1 MFYIKLALNNLRK
14 NQRAYLP
21 FLISM
26 IFLVVVTTMTQVIVN
41 NPGMRTLP
49 DSQTAMMMFN
59 LGNIILLIF
68 AVIFSIYTNS
78 FLLKQRKKEIGLYNV
93 LGLGKRE
100 LYILMFWENLFSFI
114 LVLVAGIISGI
125 IFGRLGFLILKKM
138 LGIGEAFE
146 FTLALDGTVMVAL
159 FYALVFLLL
168 FIINCLQ
175 ISRTNPIQLLYGS
188 KSGEKEPKSR
198 WIMSIIG
205 IICLA
210 AGYIF
215 AVKIQS
221 PIEALTYFF
230 VAIILV
236 IIGTYSLFIS
246 GSITLLKQLKKRKSY
261 YYQPNH
267 FISVSNMIY
276 RMKQNAAGL
285 ASICIL
291 STMVIVTLTTTG
303 SLYFGQQNMVDSRFT
318 HDISVS
324 SDLPIAEMEESA
336 LATAEEQGVSLE
348 NMQILEMS
356 QQLSFVRQEDS
367 SKFKLEDH
375 LTVDVLPLISLMS
388 FMTLD
393 EYNRLAGKQ
402 EQLTD
407 NEVIIFEES
416 GDAPAKTISLQDQS
430 FEIKEKVSEFVGL
443 QKQNNLSDMFIVVL
457 KDQTI
462 LDGLLDKWLTT
473 PEQEAELRA
482 PVYNMDFNI
491 AASPAKRIAFA
502 DILEQSFAQQFE
514 AGTYRMGSKD
524 KYARDNRT
532 FASGFLFLGAIFGVT
547 FTLATALIIYY
558 KQVSEGMDDQE
569 RFEILQKV
577 GMSHRDVKKVIHKQ
591 VLMVFL
597 FPLIIAVIHLAFA
610 FRIIC
615 KLLIMFGLTNWHI
628 TLVVALVVVL
638 IFAFLYFLVY
648 QLTARS
654 YYQIVERDHQ

>member
-14 NQRAYLP
+14 NHRAYLP

-100 LYILMFWENLFSFI
+100 LYILMFWENLFSFV
-114 LVLVAGIISGI
+114 LVLIVGIISGI

-146 FTLALDGTVMVAL
+146 FTLALDGTVMVGL
-159 FYALVFLLL
+159 FYAMVFLLL

-198 WIMSIIG
+198 WILSIIG
-205 IICLA
+205 GICLA
-210 AGYIF
+210 AGYII
-215 AVKIQS
+215 AVKIES

-303 SLYFGQQNMVDSRFT
+303 SLYFGQQNMVDSRYT

-324 SDLPIAEMEESA
+324 SNLPVTEMEESA
-336 LATAEEQGVSLE
+336 LATAEEQGVTLE

-356 QQLSFVRQEDS
+356 QQFSFVRQEDQQ
-367 SKFKLEDH
+367 FKLVHEPTMDD
-375 LTVDVLPLISLMS
+375 LSSIVLLS
-388 FMTLD
+388 FTTLD
-393 EYNRLAGKQ
+393 EYNRLTNKQ

-407 NEVIIFEES
+407 DEIIVFEQS
-416 GDAPAKTISLQDQS
+416 GDMPDKTVTMENQK
-430 FEIKEKVSEFVGL
+430 FRIKEKLTEFIGL
-443 QKQNNLSDMFIVVL
+443 RKQTDMAGAYIVIL
-457 KDQTI
+457 KDQAV
-462 LDGLLDKWLTT
+462 LNRLLDQWLTT

-482 PVYNMDFNI
+482 PTYSMDFDI
-491 AASPAKRIAFA
+491 ATSPEERIAFA
-502 DILEQSFAQQFE
+502 DVLEQRFAQQFE
-514 AGTYRMGSKD
+514 AGTYQMKSKD

-532 FASGFLFLGAIFGVT
+532 FTSGFLFLGAIFGVT

-597 FPLIIAVIHLAFA
+597 FPLIVAVIHLAFA

-615 KLLIMFGLTNWHI
+615 KLLIMFGLMNWHI

-638 IFAFLYFLVY
+638 IFAILYFLVY